1 MVFHSLGCKK
11 FQRELQSSVN
21 ARDKKKRKKKQIG
34 EPPEVCEL
42 TTWSFQKPLPADK

>member
-11 FQRELQSSVN
+11 FQRELRSM
-21 ARDKKKRKKKQIG
+21 AMPEIKKKKNQIG